1 MTADNILLL
10 ATKCTVVA
18 FHRET
23 GARLWQ
29 TPLKSGWTST
39 DFVSLVSDTR
49 KVFAYTKGEVFC
61 LDLFTGNLLWTDGLS
76 GMGFGIAS
84 LALPGTPQ
92 AHVAAAAEHLARL
105 ERARN
110 DSNQQHNPSH

>member
-1 MTADNILLL
+1 MNAEDIFLL
-10 ATKCTVVA
+10 ATKCTVIA
-18 FHRET
+18 FYRET
-23 GARLWQ
+23 GARLWE

-61 LDLFTGNLLWTDGLS
+61 LDLFTGNLLWSDGLS
-76 GMGFGIAS
+76 GMGYGIAS
-84 LALPGTPQ
+84 LALPGTAQ
-92 AHVAAAAEHLARL
+92 SQVSAAAEHRARE

-110 DSNQQHNPSH
+110 NASQQNNQSH